1 MSKEKTIIELQ
12 QEKKELQARENEILA
27 TIRKESRMMTD
38 TETKDMGEIQ
48 ARKTEI
54 NSEIAERHHS
64 AATAK
69 GAPVAAAEKFSLRR
83 ALLNAARGAGQHDA
97 ELQVME
103 RAAEMHRKSGC
114 DDLAGQIHI
123 PLEQRALFTAAT
135 EAATGVVVDEEKM
148 EMLLPLE
155 ANLVLSK
162 AGARLMTGLQGNIY
176 FPKFSGVEVYWEE
189 ENATAKD
196 AGGSFSKGSVFT
208 PKRLTA
214 TAKFSKQLLIQ
225 DSVGVEALIRQS
237 IAQAMAQKIEQTAF
251 SKEML
256 SAAAPT
262 GIFYNKEV
270 DVEGAMSW
278 ANVVG
283 LETKMASQN
292 ALFGNLA
299 YIMRPEL
306 FGVAKTK
313 VKDASGAGGF
323 VFDGSGNGSGILNG
337 YKAVATT
344 NMATGLGDGSDEHGI
359 VFGNWADFFLGQW
372 GALDLVVDPYSG
384 KNESILEVTI
394 TMWANMGV
402 IRPESFAVGSLK

>member
-38 TETKDMGEIQ
+38 VETKDMGEIQ

-69 GAPVAAAEKFSLRR
+69 GAPVAAAEKFSLCR

-135 EAATGVVVDEEKM
+135 EAATGVVIDEEKM

-162 AGARLMTGLQGNIY
+162 VGTRLMTGLQGNIY

-306 FGVAKTK
+306 LGVAKTK